1 MALQGTIES
10 FGISEIFQLID
21 HQGKSG
27 TLQIHTSDG
36 VARIRFLD
44 GRLIEAWSD
53 QRSPAEL
60 IGSRLVRAGL
70 VTPVQLG
77 HALEQQRHNLRRIGD
92 ILTRMGAVRISE
104 FQALLAVQHRETV
117 YKLLRLKRG
126 RFEFVPEGV
135 ELEEGVSLPMDVGGV
150 LMEGFRQ
157 IDEWPDLLKKIP
169 SEKSVYARL
178 EAEAVPAKLPALQAK
193 VLGLVD
199 GVRTVREV
207 VDLTRAGDFGGW
219 EALVGLFDRGLIT
232 PVGAVRRI
240 KPEVRPVYGGRAGDW
255 VVGTALVAAG
265 VALVLLSSAA
275 RFDAFRALADGL
287 EQVRGGVETV
297 DARARTWANREP
309 LRWPP
314 LTR

>member
-1 MALQGTIES
+1 MALQGTVES
-10 FGISEIFQLID
+10 FGLSEIFQLIE

-27 TLQIHTSDG
+27 TLQIHTNEG

-53 QRSPAEL
+53 KRSPAEL
-60 IGSRLVRAGL
+60 IGGRLVRAGL

-77 HALEQQRHNLRRIGD
+77 HALEQQSQNLRRLGD

-104 FQALLAVQHRETV
+104 FQGILAVQHRETV

-126 RFEFVPEGV
+126 RFEFVPGSV

-157 IDEWPDLLKKIP
+157 MDEWPDLLKKIP
-169 SEKSVYARL
+169 SEKSVYGRGEGAT
-178 EAEAVPAKLPALQAK
+178 APSGLPDLLAK

-207 VDLTRAGDFGGW
+207 VDLARAGDFLGW
-219 EALVGLFDRGLIT
+219 EAMVGLFGRGLIT
-232 PVGAVRRI
+232 PVGSVRRA
-240 KPEVRPVYGGRAGDW
+240 KPEIRPVHGGRAADW
-255 VVGTALVAAG
+255 VAGTALVAAAA
-265 VALVLLSSAA
+265 ALVLLFSLP
-275 RFDAFRALADGL
+275 RFATFRSLLDTLG
-287 EQVRGGVETV
+287 QVRGAVQTV
-297 DARARTWANREP
+297 DARARGWANREP

-314 LTR
+314 LRP